1 MLLATGISVVFC
13 LVAYLKSGCTD
24 TKTILKKSW
33 YIPLAAGGM
42 NGLLN
47 LFVIL
52 LATSVLSPSLIY
64 PVIGVGSLIVTTF
77 FSMLIFKEKMHW
89 WQWCGVA
96 IGAIA
101 VALLSI

>member
-52 LATSVLSPSLIY
+52 LATSALSPSLIY

-96 IGAIA
+96 VGAIA